1 MPTAPA
7 TPAPAPDGILGE
19 RLALS
24 AARPLAG
31 FLGSAAKPTAFGSLR
46 RVAAVMRP
54 VRRDA
59 SAGCAALNSPR
70 IRVSAAAGRNF
81 VAQCP
86 LLDRSPAGGHL
97 IVDSPIVRRFR
108 AGCRIPGHGTRT

>member
-1 MPTAPA
+1 
-7 TPAPAPDGILGE
+7 
-19 RLALS
+19 
-24 AARPLAG
+24 
-31 FLGSAAKPTAFGSLR
+31 
-46 RVAAVMRP
+46 MRP

-97 IVDSPIVRRFR
+97 
-108 AGCRIPGHGTRT
+108 